1 MARTKEFDYEQKLD
15 IALELFW
22 TQGYHV
28 TSITDLETHLGINRS
43 SIYPTYGDKKALLIK
58 CLTKYMKSKVSE
70 YEGILKPGQTD
81 AVETLRALLKLA
93 VDQSI
98 KEDRICLA
106 VKIAFELALTDQEVR
121 RLLVANEKK
130 IEHIYFETL
139 KLGQS
144 QGSIKV
150 DLDTK
155 LTADF
160 FASSS
165 SSMFKNYSLNKN
177 RKYIY
182 DMIETLIVMV
192 KV

>member
-58 CLTKYMKSKVSE
+58 CLNKYMKSKVSE

-106 VKIAFELALTDQEVR
+106 VKIAFELALTDKEVR
-121 RLLVANEKK
+121 HLLAANEKK
-130 IEHIYFETL
+130 IEQIYFEAL
-139 KLGQS
+139 KHGQS

-160 FASSS
+160 FATSSS
-165 SSMFKNYSLNKN
+165 AMFKNYALNKN

>member
-58 CLTKYMKSKVSE
+58 CLNKYMKSKVSE
-70 YEGILKPGQTD
+70 YDGILKPGQTD

-106 VKIAFELALTDQEVR
+106 VKIAFELALTDQKVR
-121 RLLVANEKK
+121 HLLAANEKK
-130 IEHIYFETL
+130 IEHIYFEAL

-165 SSMFKNYSLNKN
+165 SAMFKNYALNKN

>member
-1 MARTKEFDYEQKLD
+1 MARTKEFDYEQKLN

-58 CLTKYMKSKVSE
+58 CLNKYMKSKVSE

-106 VKIAFELALTDQEVR
+106 VKIAFELALTDKEVR
-121 RLLVANEKK
+121 HLLAANEKK
-130 IEHIYFETL
+130 IEHIYFEAL

-144 QGSIKV
+144 EGSIKV

-165 SSMFKNYSLNKN
+165 SAMFKNYALNKN

-182 DMIETLIVMV
+182 DMIETLILMV
-192 KV
+192 KA